1 MMYISYDLVRALTEE
16 RQKRSTARAQTRQL
30 RRPVP
35 EPTATIPMVEADVI
49 ELEFG
54 THCGTDQIGA

>member
-1 MMYISYDLVRALTEE
+1 MYINYDLARTLTEE
-16 RQKRSTARAQTRQL
+16 RQRRSTARAQTRRL
-30 RRPVP
+30 RQRAP
-35 EPTATIPMVEADVI
+35 EPTATIPMAKAEVI